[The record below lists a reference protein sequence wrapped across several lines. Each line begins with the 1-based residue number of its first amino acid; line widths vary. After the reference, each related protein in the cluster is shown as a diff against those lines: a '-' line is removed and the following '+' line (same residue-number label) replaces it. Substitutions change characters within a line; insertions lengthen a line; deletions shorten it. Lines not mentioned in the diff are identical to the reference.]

1 MAGWS
6 ESPPSASGRI
16 SRTRCSS
23 TSARKS
29 AFRGSSLEDRPDLLE
44 RVEPPVVDAMTEL
57 FQPRPVEGRAKRFS
71 PERKRAAL
79 SGTLGID
86 GAALVPENAV
96 AVVFQ
101 LEHRFAVLV
110 PGDVAPSKSAD

>member
-29 AFRGSSLEDRPDLLE
+29 TFRGSSLEDRPDLLE

-57 FQPRPVEGRAKRFS
+57 FQPRPVFSRAKRFS
-71 PERKRAAL
+71 PERERAAL

-86 GAALVPENAV
+86 GAALLPQKTIAL
-96 AVVFQ
+96 FF
-101 LEHRFAVLV
+101 H
-110 PGDVAPSKSAD
+110 